1 MHPIFVPV
9 KVSYGSKSTAPLCG
23 NLLAPVPNGGKRPS
37 SRVLSLAGALPKPD
51 LKGTF
56 SEETG
61 SDLQPPRPP
70 RPWFAL
76 FPSHSLPVLACSGSR
91 CPWVSYSRSLLQSDA
106 QAKLRLGLS
115 RPTALCKVQKS
126 TRHFSNKKFSNKF
139 VQNPIPLPPTTS
151 SRSERGWQTQRE
163 RETSLG
169 VPRLALRGEC
179 CGWGASASRRGRRRG
194 SVGRAP
200 APPGPRRL
208 PVASS
213 RPSQDPAGRNQPRPR
228 CPAGP
233 PPRRG
238 RPWCGGTS

>member
-1 MHPIFVPV
+1 MYGTPLRQSTRSRPQRRKASVQSCAVLGRGTPQTRSQRYVLRRNRIRSPTTSTTAALVCLIPV
-9 KVSYGSKSTAPLCG
+9 T
-23 NLLAPVPNGGKRPS
+23 
-37 SRVLSLAGALPKPD
+37 LPP
-51 LKGTF
+51 G
-56 SEETG
+56 
-61 SDLQPPRPP
+61 
-70 RPWFAL
+70 
-76 FPSHSLPVLACSGSR
+76 ACSGSR

-126 TRHFSNKKFSNKF
+126 TRHFSTKFSE
-139 VQNPIPLPPTTS
+139 QNPIPLPPTTS

>member
-1 MHPIFVPV
+1 MYGTPLRQSTRSRPQRRKASVQSCAVLGRGTPQTRSQRCVLRRNRIRSPTTSTTAALVCLIPV
-9 KVSYGSKSTAPLCG
+9 TLPPGA
-23 NLLAPVPNGGKRPS
+23 R
-37 SRVLSLAGALPKPD
+37 LSLARGHAARGCPTRGA
-51 LKGTF
+51 
-56 SEETG
+56 
-61 SDLQPPRPP
+61 
-70 RPWFAL
+70 A
-76 FPSHSLPVLACSGSR
+76 
-91 CPWVSYSRSLLQSDA
+91 QSDA

-115 RPTALCKVQKS
+115 RSTALCQGEFKNPLVIFPRS
-126 TRHFSNKKFSNKF
+126 FPNKIRF
-139 VQNPIPLPPTTS
+139 PCRPPQAPGA
-151 SRSERGWQTQRE
+151 RGWQTQRE

>member
-1 MHPIFVPV
+1 MDRSVRHPSAAIYSLPSPTAESVRPV
-9 KVSYGSKSTAPLCG
+9 VCCPWQGHSTNPISKVRSPK
-23 NLLAPVPNGGKRPS
+23 
-37 SRVLSLAGALPKPD
+37 KPD
-51 LKGTF
+51 PISNHLDHRGPGLPNSRHT
-56 SEETG
+56 
-61 SDLQPPRPP
+61 
-70 RPWFAL
+70 
-76 FPSHSLPVLACSGSR
+76 PSRCSLVACSGSR

-115 RPTALCKVQKS
+115 RPTALCQGEFKNPLVIFPRS
-126 TRHFSNKKFSNKF
+126 FPNKIRF
-139 VQNPIPLPPTTS
+139 PCRPPQAPGA
-151 SRSERGWQTQRE
+151 RGWQTQRE

>member
-1 MHPIFVPV
+1 MDRSVRHPSAAIYSLPSPTAESVRPV
-9 KVSYGSKSTAPLCG
+9 VCCPWQGHSTNPISKVRSPK
-23 NLLAPVPNGGKRPS
+23 
-37 SRVLSLAGALPKPD
+37 KPD
-51 LKGTF
+51 PISNHLDHRGPGLPNSRHT
-56 SEETG
+56 
-61 SDLQPPRPP
+61 
-70 RPWFAL
+70 
-76 FPSHSLPVLACSGSR
+76 PSRCSLVACSGSR
-91 CPWVSYSRSLLQSDA
+91 CPWVSYSRCCSNPMRKQNCGLGCRA
-106 QAKLRLGLS
+106 Q
-115 RPTALCKVQKS
+115 
-126 TRHFSNKKFSNKF
+126 RHFARG
-139 VQNPIPLPPTTS
+139 S
-151 SRSERGWQTQRE
+151 SKIHWSFFQEVFRTKSDSPAAHHKLQERAGLADSERE

>member
-1 MHPIFVPV
+1 M
-9 KVSYGSKSTAPLCG
+9 
-23 NLLAPVPNGGKRPS
+23 
-37 SRVLSLAGALPKPD
+37 SLARGHAARGCPTR
-51 LKGTF
+51 G
-56 SEETG
+56 
-61 SDLQPPRPP
+61 R
-70 RPWFAL
+70 
-76 FPSHSLPVLACSGSR
+76 CSNPMRKQNCGF
-91 CPWVSYSRSLLQSDA
+91 
-106 QAKLRLGLS
+106 GLS

-126 TRHFSNKKFSNKF
+126 TRHFSNKKFSNKIRF
-139 VQNPIPLPPTTS
+139 PCRPPQAPGAS
-151 SRSERGWQTQRE
+151 GAGRLRERE

-179 CGWGASASRRGRRRG
+179 CGWGASASRRWRRRG

-228 CPAGP
+228 CPVGP

>member
-1 MHPIFVPV
+1 MYGTPLRQSTRSRPQRRKASVQSCAVLGRGTPKTRSQRSVLRRNRIRSPTTSTTAALVCLIPV
-9 KVSYGSKSTAPLCG
+9 TLPPGA
-23 NLLAPVPNGGKRPS
+23 R
-37 SRVLSLAGALPKPD
+37 LSLARGHAARGCPTR
-51 LKGTF
+51 G
-56 SEETG
+56 
-61 SDLQPPRPP
+61 R
-70 RPWFAL
+70 
-76 FPSHSLPVLACSGSR
+76 CSNPMRKQNCGLGCR
-91 CPWVSYSRSLLQSDA
+91 A
-106 QAKLRLGLS
+106 Q
-115 RPTALCKVQKS
+115 
-126 TRHFSNKKFSNKF
+126 RHFARFK
-139 VQNPIPLPPTTS
+139 NPLVIFPRSFPTKS
-151 SRSERGWQTQRE
+151 DSPAAHHKLQERAGLADSERE

>member
-1 MHPIFVPV
+1 MYGTPLRQSTRSRPQRRKASVQSCAVLGRGTPQTRSQRYVLRRNRIRSPTTSTTAALVCLIPV
-9 KVSYGSKSTAPLCG
+9 TLPPGAR
-23 NLLAPVPNGGKRPS
+23 LLGV
-37 SRVLSLAGALPKPD
+37 
-51 LKGTF
+51 
-56 SEETG
+56 
-61 SDLQPPRPP
+61 
-70 RPWFAL
+70 
-76 FPSHSLPVLACSGSR
+76 SLPVGVLLAVAAPIRCASKIAAWAVAPNGTLQGSKIHSSFFQQEVFQQI
-91 CPWVSYSRSLLQSDA
+91 CTKSDSPAAHHKLQERA
-106 QAKLRLGLS
+106 GL
-115 RPTALCKVQKS
+115 AD
-126 TRHFSNKKFSNKF
+126 
-139 VQNPIPLPPTTS
+139 
-151 SRSERGWQTQRE
+151 SERE

>member
-1 MHPIFVPV
+1 M
-9 KVSYGSKSTAPLCG
+9 
-23 NLLAPVPNGGKRPS
+23 
-37 SRVLSLAGALPKPD
+37 SLARGHAARGCPTR
-51 LKGTF
+51 G
-56 SEETG
+56 
-61 SDLQPPRPP
+61 R
-70 RPWFAL
+70 
-76 FPSHSLPVLACSGSR
+76 CSNPMRKQNCGLGCR
-91 CPWVSYSRSLLQSDA
+91 A
-106 QAKLRLGLS
+106 Q
-115 RPTALCKVQKS
+115 
-126 TRHFSNKKFSNKF
+126 RHFARFK
-139 VQNPIPLPPTTS
+139 NPLVIFPT
-151 SRSERGWQTQRE
+151 RSFPTKSDSPAAHHKLQERAGLADSERE

>member
-1 MHPIFVPV
+1 MYGTPLRQSTRSRPQRRKASVQSCAVLGRGTPQTRSQRYVLRRNRIRSPTTSTTAALVCLIPV
-9 KVSYGSKSTAPLCG
+9 TLPPGAR
-23 NLLAPVPNGGKRPS
+23 LLGV
-37 SRVLSLAGALPKPD
+37 
-51 LKGTF
+51 
-56 SEETG
+56 
-61 SDLQPPRPP
+61 
-70 RPWFAL
+70 
-76 FPSHSLPVLACSGSR
+76 SLPVGVLLAVAAPIR
-91 CPWVSYSRSLLQSDA
+91 CASKIAALGCRA
-106 QAKLRLGLS
+106 Q
-115 RPTALCKVQKS
+115 
-126 TRHFSNKKFSNKF
+126 RHFARFK
-139 VQNPIPLPPTTS
+139 NPLVIFPT
-151 SRSERGWQTQRE
+151 RSFPTKSDSPAAHHKLQERAGLADSERE